1 MKQLKLT
8 LTAAVFA
15 IGFGAFAQ
23 TNVFDNVIATSP
35 DHTSLALA
43 LVTAGLDDDLRLGT
57 VNYTVFAPDNDAFDQ
72 AVIDLGFAD
81 INALLAIPTADLADI
96 LLYHVLDVEVPST
109 SVTNGLIASPLNT
122 DNTIKLTVDGSDVY
136 ANQAT
141 ISDVDLTADNGV
153 VHVLDEVILANQT
166 VADVALGS
174 AVHTSLVAAVLEARL
189 LPALTDPHSE
199 YTVFAPDN
207 DAFDAAVTA
216 LGVAD
221 INALLNLPDLADIL
235 LYHVLG
241 SEVASSA
248 VTNGLITPT
257 LNPNNTLKLTVDGTD
272 VYANQAT
279 VSGFDLPADNG
290 VVHVL
295 DQLVLPYT
303 TVADV
308 AIGSTAH
315 TSLVTAV
322 VEARLLPALTDP
334 YKGYTVFAPT
344 NTAFDNAVIALGL
357 ADINAL
363 LALPN
368 LKEILLYHVLDA
380 EVPASGV
387 TNGLIT
393 ATLNPSNTLKLTVDG
408 SDVYAN
414 QSPISGFDLGS
425 DNGIVHVL
433 DELILPNTTVVDI
446 AIASADHTSLV
457 AALIEARLLPALI
470 DPFEEFTV
478 FAPVNQGFDNL
489 ATALGTDIAGVLAN
503 PDLAQILLYHVVSG
517 TVLSGGLSNG
527 PVVTLNTQTV
537 NVNVDMGVMIN
548 TSTVTGA
555 DNPADNGVVHIID
568 EVLVPELAGLNEEGS
583 VEFDVYPNPA
593 TDEIR
598 INSFDNQFDQVRI
611 FDLQGRIVF
620 QENLTSNVLNIES
633 ISEGAYVLELSNN
646 NAIVRKQISIK

>member
-1 MKQLKLT
+1 MKHLKLT

-15 IGFGAFAQ
+15 FGFGAFAQ

-35 DHTSLALA
+35 DHTSLKLA
-43 LVTAGLDDDLRLGT
+43 LETAALDDDLRLGSES
-57 VNYTVFAPDNDAFDQ
+57 YTVFAPDNDAFD
-72 AVIDLGFAD
+72 DLAAELGLD
-81 INALLAIPTADLADI
+81 ITGLLALGNLDDI
-96 LLYHVLDVEVPST
+96 LLYHVLGSTVPSS
-109 SVTNGLIASPLNT
+109 SVTNGLIAAPLNT
-122 DNTIKLTVDGSDVY
+122 SNTIKFTVDGSDVY
-136 ANQAT
+136 ANQASIT
-141 ISDVDLTADNGV
+141 DFDLTADNGV
-153 VHVLDEVILANQT
+153 VHVLNEVILSDQT
-166 VADVALGS
+166 VADVAIGS
-174 AVHTSLVAAVLEARL
+174 TAHTSLVSAVIEARL
-189 LPALTDPHSE
+189 LPALTDPHAE

-235 LYHVLG
+235 LYHVLD
-241 SEVASSA
+241 SEVASTA

-257 LNPNNTLKLTVDGTD
+257 MNPANTLKLTVDGAD

-279 VSGFDLPADNG
+279 ISGFDLGADNG

-295 DQLVLPYT
+295 DQIVLPYE

-308 AIGSTAH
+308 AIGSADH
-315 TSLVTAV
+315 TSLVAAV

-334 YKGYTVFAPT
+334 FKGYTVFAPT

-357 ADINAL
+357 VDINSL
-363 LALPN
+363 LALPT

-380 EVPASGV
+380 EVPSSAV

-433 DELILPNTTVVDI
+433 DELILPSQTVVDI
-446 AIASADHTSLV
+446 AIGSADHTSLV
-457 AALIEARLLPALI
+457 AALVEARLLPALT

-478 FAPVNQGFDNL
+478 FAPDNDAIDVL
-489 ATALGTDIAGVLAN
+489 AAALGTDINGILAN

-517 TVLSGGLSNG
+517 NFLSTDLTNG

-555 DNPADNGVVHIID
+555 DNTADNGVVHIID

-611 FDLQGRIVF
+611 FDLQGRVVL
-620 QENLTSNVLNIES
+620 QENLTSNVLNIET
-633 ISEGAYVLELSNN
+633 ISEGAYVLELSSS
-646 NAIVRKQISIK
+646 NAIVTKQISIK